1 MLNIDKLNKCS
12 HRFKKISVRI
22 VTCAVKTTTHKHF
35 FVNNKQSIFYYVCIF
50 VFKFSM
56 CGTFTFVELSYDTFI
71 FFTDGI
77 LFFMLEYYFNI
88 FLFYD

>member
-1 MLNIDKLNKCS
+1 
-12 HRFKKISVRI
+12 
-22 VTCAVKTTTHKHF
+22 
-35 FVNNKQSIFYYVCIF
+35 
-50 VFKFSM
+50 M